1 MFYQTM
7 MFQGE
12 IRFLLQ
18 LGRKEPT
25 ALLLVAFGVY
35 NFSYNRFSQ
44 TRLLLI
50 FQMWPVSLDPVL

>member
-35 NFSYNRFSQ
+35 NFSYNGF
-44 TRLLLI
+44 LKL
-50 FQMWPVSLDPVL
+50 VCC